1 MKPLTCEGSKMGED
15 KQKEETYGLLKKY
28 SVVVVDNTGDLR
40 NYLKEFLEGYFNQ
53 IYVSKDGKDALR
65 LIKERLPD
73 LIVTDVMTPRM
84 NGFELCRKVKNDAD
98 ISHIPVILLT
108 AYDDMQ
114 NMHVGYK
121 MGADAFLSK
130 PFEMDTLLAV
140 MGNLLKLR
148 EQIRAR
154 YNAYKVVSLED
165 KNVSNADE
173 SFLLRLNTL
182 IAENMDNSSLN
193 VTFLSINMGISRSL
207 LFNKVKNITG
217 MGIVGY
223 VNKMRIEKS
232 VHLLTTTSLSIT
244 EISERVGF
252 SSLHYF
258 SEVFKSIKGESP
270 SAYRK

>member
-1 MKPLTCEGSKMGED
+1 MKPLTCEEPKMGED
-15 KQKEETYGLLKKY
+15 KQKEEIYGLLKKY
-28 SVVVVDNTGDLR
+28 SVVVVENTGDLR

-53 IYVSKDGKDALR
+53 IYVSKDGKGALR

-84 NGFELCRKVKNDAD
+84 NGFELCREVKNDAD

-114 NMHVGYK
+114 NMRVGYK

-130 PFEMDTLLAV
+130 PFEMDMLLAV

-148 EQIRAR
+148 EQIWAR

-258 SEVFKSIKGESP
+258 SEVFKSIKGETP

>member
-1 MKPLTCEGSKMGED
+1 MKPLTCEGAKMGKD

-114 NMHVGYK
+114 NMRVGYK